1 VPVQVLQ
8 VDLVND
14 KGSELMELDIVNIGQ
29 QEGGDIIEEEVEE
42 NIVMVGSKDDNCA
55 RLINTFPTTS
65 DGDSDLMD
73 NSMGMLSGDKGG
85 DICINA
91 IASLDSGSL
100 IIPGWA
106 ETDNFDKVS
115 VPPKDHVSM
124 EVGFKIPG
132 MEDVVITGTNVGGM
146 MPEKEGHGGAMMNIM
161 KKCDY
166 PAMEENGKDMEPRAK
181 ESE

>member
-1 VPVQVLQ
+1 VPFQVLQ

-42 NIVMVGSKDDNCA
+42 NIVMVSSKDDNCA
-55 RLINTFPTTS
+55 RLINTSPNTS

-73 NSMGMLSGDKGG
+73 SSMGMLSADKGG

-91 IASLDSGSL
+91 IAAPDSGSP
-100 IIPGWA
+100 IVPRWV

-115 VPPKDHVSM
+115 VPPKDQVSM
-124 EVGFKIPG
+124 EVGFEIPE
-132 MEDVVITGTNVGGM
+132 MEDVVITSTDVG
-146 MPEKEGHGGAMMNIM
+146 A
-161 KKCDY
+161 
-166 PAMEENGKDMEPRAK
+166 
-181 ESE
+181 